1 VISAP
6 KTVLV
11 VDDEPAVRWLLQ
23 QGLPKHLPD
32 YQVAT
37 VGNGQEAID
46 YLNAYPVEVL
56 VTDIVMPVMDGF
68 ELLAHVRSRHP
79 NLPVVV
85 LATMAPDDVTRSAPK
100 LGAMHVIQKPATA
113 ETVARSVHEARTATA
128 RGRMA
133 GVPLSTLLQLMQL
146 ERKTCSLLVSS
157 GGRKGRLHFLSGD
170 LVNAYAFELDV
181 EGEEAARH
189 LLALDKV
196 TIDFERSLHNHVR
209 QIHTPLSKLLLEVAT
224 DLDESDRT
232 VEEPAPADLPPV
244 VVVTPSA
251 VARADV
257 APVDVGRVDIEPV
270 DVGRVDIEP
279 VGVPHADVAPVSVA
293 PVNVAPVGAA
303 PEVAAEFVPEAAR
316 ETTHEVA
323 AAAIAPSAE
332 APAHAPTPMPAPAAR
347 ATLGARVDR
356 DTPSSL
362 DEALAG
368 LQHVL
373 GGLRTRSDRTSRTL
387 LDAAP
392 DLARGAQ
399 ALGAAGAM
407 ASAPGATGAAASV
420 AGASNA
426 LGGRP
431 RSWSGRPDSNRRHLP
446 WQGSALPAE
455 LLPRAEEGPARTP
468 DLPPSQNNSSHR
480 PTFAG
485 SYPPTIIGAAVLNFR
500 VRNGIGWV
508 HRAKG
513 TKSKNRTDRIGSM
526 RPTSSMDESIKGY
539 VLVRLVLVS

>member
-1 VISAP
+1 MISAP

-23 QGLPKHLPD
+23 QGLPRHLPD

-85 LATMAPDDVTRSAPK
+85 LATMAPDDVARSAPK

-270 DVGRVDIEP
+270 
-279 VGVPHADVAPVSVA
+279 GVPHADVAPVGTEAEIVA
-293 PVNVAPVGAA
+293 ELVSNV
-303 PEVAAEFVPEAAR
+303 VPEN
-316 ETTHEVA
+316 THDVA
-323 AAAIAPSAE
+323 TVAFTPSAD
-332 APAHAPTPMPAPAAR
+332 APASVPTPMAAPAAK
-347 ATLGARVDR
+347 ATLAARVDR
-356 DTPSSL
+356 DTPPSL

-387 LDAAP
+387 VDAAP

-420 AGASNA
+420 AGAPHA
-426 LGGRP
+426 LAGEDAR
-431 RSWSGRPDSNRRHLP
+431 L
-446 WQGSALPAE
+446 AE
-455 LLPRAEEGPARTP
+455 AWRAVSDLAAR
-468 DLPPSQNNSSHR
+468 LV
-480 PTFAG
+480 
-485 SYPPTIIGAAVLNFR
+485 GAADALAA
-500 VRNGIGWV
+500 
-508 HRAKG
+508 RAVP
-513 TKSKNRTDRIGSM
+513 RD
-526 RPTSSMDESIKGY
+526 
-539 VLVRLVLVS
+539 